1 MELDYIKNQVRIE
14 GVVYQF
20 PKSVTPF
27 ILSSI
32 AQIARTNIDF
42 EKEPFEEVVG
52 TIYYMLLGEELE
64 GLEVIVNENE
74 SV

>member
-1 MELDYIKNQVRIE
+1 MEFDYIQNQVRME

-32 AQIARTNIDF
+32 THLAVAQMEF
-42 EKEPFEEVVG
+42 SKEPFEEVVK
-52 TIYYMLLGEELE
+52 TVYYMLLGEELE
-64 GLEVIVNENE
+64 GLEVIKDERK
-74 SV
+74 SI